1 MGLVRPILEHVLI
14 FVTGTLSPV
23 TFLTR
28 AARRTARAM
37 GVDVERLVDGAV
49 SVRRA
54 RGAAAV
60 RPLSPRISVVT
71 NEPDPLRLQQ
81 RLGHYLAEQQVDWM
95 LRKLRIN
102 CVIDAGANA
111 GQFAERVRAGGY
123 TGRIASFE
131 PLPAFVAELRTKAK
145 ADPDWQIHPYAV
157 GEEDGEATI
166 NVVPGTMS
174 SILPISDFGKGWH
187 ERLREEPTAETI
199 QVRRLDSFFDQ
210 VTAGIEEPRI
220 FLKLDTQGFDLAA
233 FRGVG
238 DRIGEVLAMMSEL
251 AAVPI
256 YDGMPTMTE
265 QLAEYEAAGFDLAA
279 MFPVSLDRPSM
290 RVVEFDAVLVCSPDK

>member
-1 MGLVRPILEHVLI
+1 M
-14 FVTGTLSPV
+14 

-28 AARRTARAM
+28 AAWRTASAL
-37 GVDVERLVDGAV
+37 GLDVERLVDGAV
-49 SVRRA
+49 SVRRK
-54 RGAAAV
+54 RGVAEV

-71 NEPDPLRLQQ
+71 NDPDPLRLQQ
-81 RLGHYLAEQQVDWM
+81 RLGRYLAEQQVDWM

-102 CVIDAGANA
+102 CVIDAGANE
-111 GQFAERVRAGGY
+111 GQFAERIRAGGY
-123 TGRIASFE
+123 RGRIASFE
-131 PLPAFVAELRTKAK
+131 PLPAFVAELRAKAS

-157 GEEDGEATI
+157 GEEDGETTI

-199 QVRRLDSFFDQ
+199 EVRRLESLFDQ
-210 VTAGIEEPRI
+210 ITAGIAEPRI
-220 FLKLDTQGFDLAA
+220 FLKLDTQGFDLPA

-238 DRIGEVLAMMSEL
+238 VRIGDVLAMMSEV

-265 QLAEYEAAGFDLAA
+265 QLAEYGAAGFDLAA
-279 MFPVSLDRPSM
+279 MFPVSLDRASM
-290 RVVEFDAVLVCSPDK
+290 RVVEFDAVLVRPPTK